1 MWNLVNKKKTKE
13 EIEERRKSAEEKHK
27 EYKNRGVAGR
37 QRNK

>member
-27 EYKNRGVAGR
+27 EYKKRVAGR